1 MLLEVDHIAKWEE
14 VLEPIEKDYIP
25 IDCVKKI
32 VLKLKAGRQKTI
44 NLESLK
50 RNGLDLEEIETVVG
64 RTLIEFN
71 RSINNAEFIIDVK
84 EVAKIVQPYTD
95 KLLENL

>member
-1 MLLEVDHIAKWEE
+1 MLLDVDHIAKWEE

-44 NLESLK
+44 NLENLK

-64 RTLIEFN
+64 RTLIELN
-71 RSINNAEFIIDVK
+71 RSINNAEFIIDVRA
-84 EVAKIVQPYTD
+84 VANIVQPYTD